1 MSNEVE
7 LQKEVNKL
15 KKDKRRLKMW
25 VSFQALSLTG
35 IVIAFII
42 NNWLV
47 IKPDFIGSNH
57 DDVAL
62 PNMDNFRRGWHLG
75 NRSMGVYYKPEDV
88 STYLGTY
95 WGQLLARQ
103 KKYQDSIKKVNPG
116 FFPYDRC
123 KWVIGFYWMK
133 KDRKNMISAKRQDFY
148 VIPTLI
154 DTLDPKNPVVV
165 DYFDDKKRV
174 YYHGT
179 DSPKPPPTGKPKH
192 LDTDNAVAFDEGQ
205 LWP

>member
-1 MSNEVE
+1 MPNEVE
-7 LQKEVNKL
+7 ELQNQVNKL
-15 KKDKRRLKMW
+15 KKDKRRLKRW

-35 IVIAFII
+35 IVVGVII

-47 IKPDFIGSNH
+47 ISPYFVGSNY
-57 DDVAL
+57 DDMAI
-62 PNMDNFRRGWHLG
+62 PKRNNFRRGIHLP

-95 WGQLLARQ
+95 WVQLLARQ
-103 KKYQDSIKKVNPG
+103 KKYQDSVIQANPG
-116 FFPYDRC
+116 FFHYERC
-123 KWVIGFYWMK
+123 KWVIGFYWME
-133 KDRKNMISAKRQDFY
+133 KDRKNMFSANRHDFY
-148 VIPTLI
+148 VIPTLL

-165 DYFDDKKRV
+165 DYFEDEKRV

-179 DSPKPPPTGKPKH
+179 PNPKTSENKARV